1 MSIGRFGSKLLWNRS
16 CFDSL
21 EGNLFDGL
29 SWIEVVGWFAIE
41 VVCWFRLVN
50 FSGTLG
56 EGPSEQNLTKE
67 KKHEF

>member
-1 MSIGRFGSKLLWNRS
+1 MSIGKFGSKLLWNRS

-41 VVCWFRLVN
+41 VVCWSRLEDCVQLEKGIN
-50 FSGTLG
+50 FCGLDLG
-56 EGPSEQNLTKE
+56 C
-67 KKHEF
+67 

>member
-1 MSIGRFGSKLLWNRS
+1 MSIGKFGSKLLSNRS

-41 VVCWFRLVN
+41 VVCWCRLEDCVQLEKGIIFCGLN
-50 FSGTLG
+50 LG
-56 EGPSEQNLTKE
+56 C
-67 KKHEF
+67 